1 MVELIGKV
9 SEREDRNT
17 EIVCSSLK
25 PVDEEYLADVL
36 EPERL
41 KIRVSSI
48 GGADFMT
55 AQKIMERFSGD
66 CGVLIYCRDNGKRLL
81 APERL
86 NVRRDERMIS
96 ELKRVLGEN
105 NVKFE

>member
-1 MVELIGKV
+1 M
-9 SEREDRNT
+9 
-17 EIVCSSLK
+17 
-25 PVDEEYLADVL
+25 DEAYLADMS

-55 AQKIMERFSGD
+55 AQKIIERFPGE
-66 CGVLIYCRDNGKRLL
+66 CGVLIFCRDNGKRLL

-86 NVRRDERMIS
+86 NVRRDERLFG